1 MLDFKK
7 KFPGSFFKQEKTI
20 MYMYNGMKDL
30 QQVSDRKTIYT
41 DLGLEHQGESNGH
54 KSTSTSPD
62 FNEC

>member
-1 MLDFKK
+1 M
-7 KFPGSFFKQEKTI
+7 FPGSFFKQEKTI

-30 QQVSDRKTIYT
+30 QQQVSDRKTIFDYTIYT

-54 KSTSTSPD
+54 KSTSTSPN